1 MALFRSICTG
11 RAITWTRWTA
21 EAVSDGREPRGREW
35 TAPSTWPASYP
46 RYSIRGWPTV
56 PTVRGEGRRRRRG
69 IVEKFQISR
78 IRERKDFHRTFP
90 SRSVVDERID
100 RVSTLPSPRPLFLID
115 RDLES
120 FKTKMEIFS
129 MFGRYSGVCSMGG
142 ELHIEICNESAKES
156 GVQNR

>member
-1 MALFRSICTG
+1 MKESI
-11 RAITWTRWTA
+11 
-21 EAVSDGREPRGREW
+21 E
-35 TAPSTWPASYP
+35 
-46 RYSIRGWPTV
+46 
-56 PTVRGEGRRRRRG
+56 
-69 IVEKFQISR
+69 
-78 IRERKDFHRTFP
+78 
-90 SRSVVDERID
+90 
-100 RVSTLPSPRPLFLID
+100 STLPSPRPLFLID